1 MIVVVV
7 ARNREWVAVGQSTAS
22 DISEATHVRD
32 RRLRL
37 GLARS
42 TNRARDRRP
51 RLPFHPRPSS
61 FDLFLR
67 CALHTLPT
75 RLPSTLF
82 DLDALARVRQ
92 ARAEIDLL
100 VTAEE
105 FCLGVGIPT
114 IIRLSTQEGTA
125 GALPFRD
132 FRGRAAQFA
141 TTSPV
146 LLQSYTRCEG

>member
-1 MIVVVV
+1 MRPPTYEIV
-7 ARNREWVAVGQSTAS
+7 ARGLTVRSAGGRPRRRCSSVLAPRPHRVHIARLTFEGALRPSLG
-22 DISEATHVRD
+22 AT
-32 RRLRL
+32 LRCFPP
-37 GLARS
+37 AP
-42 TNRARDRRP
+42 RRP
-51 RLPFHPRPSS
+51 LSLRRGVVRRPI
-61 FDLFLR
+61 DI
-67 CALHTLPT
+67 P
-75 RLPSTLF
+75 
-82 DLDALARVRQ
+82 ARVRQ